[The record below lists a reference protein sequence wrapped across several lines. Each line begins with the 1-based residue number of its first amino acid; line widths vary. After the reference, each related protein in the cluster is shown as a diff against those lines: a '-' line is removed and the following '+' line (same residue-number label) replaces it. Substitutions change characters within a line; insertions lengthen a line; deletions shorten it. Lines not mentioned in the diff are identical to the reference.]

1 MSDQLYDSK
10 IWRKDSKNSSKK
22 LDKNNLTNENN
33 FHINNN
39 IDNLSI
45 SPSSVNKKFP
55 YLLHQ
60 SKPSGLINKR
70 IDIDKFNSYN
80 NNSNNHIIHNLSKIS
95 QNKKNNNNLLLKIKE
110 KVSKENILPKNIKL
124 NNKISLQNTE
134 TNKSQSVHSSLK
146 SSSNSNEEPN
156 ILNNKTDENSDKKE
170 SNEDED
176 DILSEQKDEM
186 EEGVSNM
193 LSINKVGSINIHSNF
208 MIGHNENINRISL
221 NSNTS
226 HSNKSSNKDKCNTE
240 PNNQTFFR
248 HRVNPMSVNYI
259 YPFKNSFLSTN
270 TNSHNQSGHKIDSSL
285 SSESNQSSQYLSN
298 YQTLQFNH
306 TMNNFRNNNNYLF
319 PFPSEI
325 TPIGS
330 RHIYTNDFNSNE
342 KLFNNNKQLFSL
354 NLSYQKQNKIEYNNK
369 FNNNNNNNFGSKS
382 KNIPINLD
390 NIALGKETRTTVMIK
405 NIPIKYD
412 TKILLKELEHFDGKF
427 NCLYMPYDYSK
438 NGNKGYAFLNFVNPL
453 HILLFYEWF
462 HGKSWL
468 FFESK
473 KICDLYYANYQGIEE
488 IKNHAK
494 NYKGNKKSFLFID
507 LDEENINNII
517 EIPIKYLNLL
527 LKANPKMKFQENRIK
542 NTFIINSF
550 N

>member
-124 NNKISLQNTE
+124 NNKISLQNNE
-134 TNKSQSVHSSLK
+134 INKSQSVHSSLK

-156 ILNNKTDENSDKKE
+156 NLNNKTDENSDKKE

-259 YPFKNSFLSTN
+259 YPNKNSFLSTN

-285 SSESNQSSQYLSN
+285 SSESGQSFLSN

-306 TMNNFRNNNNYLF
+306 TMNNFRNNNNFLF

-342 KLFNNNKQLFSL
+342 KLFNNNNNKQLFSL

-369 FNNNNNNNFGSKS
+369 FNNNNNNFGSKS

>member
-1 MSDQLYDSK
+1 LSDQLYDSK

-22 LDKNNLTNENN
+22 LDKNNLTNENS

-124 NNKISLQNTE
+124 NNKISLQNNE
-134 TNKSQSVHSSLK
+134 INKSQSVHSSLK

-156 ILNNKTDENSDKKE
+156 NLNNKTDENSDKKE

-259 YPFKNSFLSTN
+259 YPNKNSFLSTN

-285 SSESNQSSQYLSN
+285 SSESGQSFLSN

-306 TMNNFRNNNNYLF
+306 TMNNFRNNNNFLF

-342 KLFNNNKQLFSL
+342 KLFNNNNKQLFSL

-369 FNNNNNNNFGSKS
+369 FNNNNNNFGSKS

>member
-22 LDKNNLTNENN
+22 LDKNNLTNENS

-124 NNKISLQNTE
+124 NNKISLQITE

-156 ILNNKTDENSDKKE
+156 NLNNKTDENSDKKE

-259 YPFKNSFLSTN
+259 YPNKNSFLSTN

-285 SSESNQSSQYLSN
+285 SSESGQSFLSN

-306 TMNNFRNNNNYLF
+306 TMNNFRNNNNFLF
-319 PFPSEI
+319 PFPSDV

-342 KLFNNNKQLFSL
+342 KLFNNKQLFSL

>member
-110 KVSKENILPKNIKL
+110 KVSKENILSKNIKL

-193 LSINKVGSINIHSNF
+193 LSINKVGTINIHSNF

-259 YPFKNSFLSTN
+259 YPNKNSFLSTN

-285 SSESNQSSQYLSN
+285 SSESGQSFLSN

-306 TMNNFRNNNNYLF
+306 TMNNFRNNNNFLF
-319 PFPSEI
+319 PFPSDV

-427 NCLYMPYDYSK
+427 NCLYMPYDYTK
-438 NGNKGYAFLNFVNPL
+438 NGNKGYAFLNFVNPY

-468 FFESK
+468 YFESK

-494 NYKGNKKSFLFID
+494 NYKGSKKPLFFID
-507 LDEENINNII
+507 TDEENINNII
-517 EIPIKYLNLL
+517 EIPIKYLNLF
-527 LKANPKMKFQENRIK
+527 LKANPKMKFQEIKLK
-542 NTFIINSF
+542 NTFIVKSF

>member
-22 LDKNNLTNENN
+22 LDKNNLTNENS

-124 NNKISLQNTE
+124 NNKISLQNSE

-156 ILNNKTDENSDKKE
+156 NLNNKTDENSDKKE

-193 LSINKVGSINIHSNF
+193 LSINKVGTINIHSNF

-259 YPFKNSFLSTN
+259 YPNKNSFLSTN

-285 SSESNQSSQYLSN
+285 SSESGQSFLSN

-306 TMNNFRNNNNYLF
+306 TMNNFRNNNNFLF
-319 PFPSEI
+319 PFPSDV

>member
-22 LDKNNLTNENN
+22 LDKNNLTNENS

-124 NNKISLQNTE
+124 NNKISLQITE

-156 ILNNKTDENSDKKE
+156 NLNNKTDENSDKKE

-259 YPFKNSFLSTN
+259 YPNKNSFLSTN

-285 SSESNQSSQYLSN
+285 SSESGQSFLSN

-306 TMNNFRNNNNYLF
+306 TMNNFRNNNNFLF
-319 PFPSEI
+319 PFPSDV

-462 HGKSWL
+462 HGKSWM

>member
-124 NNKISLQNTE
+124 NNKISLQNNE
-134 TNKSQSVHSSLK
+134 INKSQSVHSSLK

-259 YPFKNSFLSTN
+259 YPNKNSFLSTN

-285 SSESNQSSQYLSN
+285 SSESGQSFLSN

-306 TMNNFRNNNNYLF
+306 TMNNFRNNNNFLF
-319 PFPSEI
+319 PFPSDV

-342 KLFNNNKQLFSL
+342 KLFNNKQLFSL

>member
-124 NNKISLQNTE
+124 NNKISLQNNE
-134 TNKSQSVHSSLK
+134 INKSQSVHSSLK

-156 ILNNKTDENSDKKE
+156 NLNNKTDENSDKKE

-259 YPFKNSFLSTN
+259 YPNKNSFLSTN

-285 SSESNQSSQYLSN
+285 SSESGQSFLSN

-306 TMNNFRNNNNYLF
+306 TMNNFRNNNNFLF
-319 PFPSEI
+319 PFPSDV

>member
-124 NNKISLQNTE
+124 NNKISLQNNE
-134 TNKSQSVHSSLK
+134 INKSQSVHSSLK

-193 LSINKVGSINIHSNF
+193 LSINKVGTINIHSNF

-248 HRVNPMSVNYI
+248 HRVNPMIVNYI
-259 YPFKNSFLSTN
+259 YPNKNSFLSTN

-285 SSESNQSSQYLSN
+285 SSESGQSFLSN

-306 TMNNFRNNNNYLF
+306 TMNNFRNNNNFLF
-319 PFPSEI
+319 PFPSDV

>member
-259 YPFKNSFLSTN
+259 YPNKNSFLSTN

-285 SSESNQSSQYLSN
+285 SSESGQSFLSN

-306 TMNNFRNNNNYLF
+306 TMNNFRNNNNFLF
-319 PFPSEI
+319 PFPSDV

-390 NIALGKETRTTVMIK
+390 NIALGIETRTTVMIK

>member
-124 NNKISLQNTE
+124 NNKISLQNNE

-156 ILNNKTDENSDKKE
+156 NLNNKTDENSDKKE

-193 LSINKVGSINIHSNF
+193 LSINKVGTINIHSNF
-208 MIGHNENINRISL
+208 MLGHNENINRISL

-259 YPFKNSFLSTN
+259 YPNKNSFLSTN

-285 SSESNQSSQYLSN
+285 SSESGQSFLSN

-306 TMNNFRNNNNYLF
+306 TMNNFRNNNNFLF
-319 PFPSEI
+319 PFPSDV

>member
-124 NNKISLQNTE
+124 NNKISLQNAE

-193 LSINKVGSINIHSNF
+193 LSINKVGTINIHSNF

-259 YPFKNSFLSTN
+259 YPNKNSFLSTN

-285 SSESNQSSQYLSN
+285 SSESGQSFLSN

-306 TMNNFRNNNNYLF
+306 TMNNFRNNNNFLF
-319 PFPSEI
+319 PFPSDV

>member
-22 LDKNNLTNENN
+22 LDKNNLTNENS

-124 NNKISLQNTE
+124 NNKISLQNNE
-134 TNKSQSVHSSLK
+134 INKSQSVHSSLK

-156 ILNNKTDENSDKKE
+156 NLNNKTDENSDKKE

-259 YPFKNSFLSTN
+259 YPNKNSFLSTN

-285 SSESNQSSQYLSN
+285 SSESGQSFLSN

-306 TMNNFRNNNNYLF
+306 TMNNFRNNNNFLF
-319 PFPSEI
+319 PFPSDV

>member
-1 MSDQLYDSK
+1 M
-10 IWRKDSKNSSKK
+10 
-22 LDKNNLTNENN
+22 
-33 FHINNN
+33 H
-39 IDNLSI
+39 
-45 SPSSVNKKFP
+45 P
-55 YLLHQ
+55 
-60 SKPSGLINKR
+60 SKPSGLINKK
-70 IDIDKFNSYN
+70 IDIDKFNNTSNTN
-80 NNSNNHIIHNLSKIS
+80 NYIIHNLSKIS
-95 QNKKNNNNLLLKIKE
+95 QNKKNNNNLLSKIKE
-110 KVSKENILPKNIKL
+110 KVTKENIFPKNIKL
-124 NNKISLQNTE
+124 NNKNSLQNNNNNE

-146 SSSNSNEEPN
+146 SSSNSNEEAN
-156 ILNNKTDENSDKKE
+156 IANNKIEENSDKKE

-193 LSINKVGSINIHSNF
+193 LSINKVGSINIHTNF
-208 MIGHNENINRISL
+208 MHGHNENVNRFSL

-319 PFPSEI
+319 PFPSNV

-330 RHIYTNDFNSNE
+330 RHIYTNEFNSNE

-354 NLSYQKQNKIEYNNK
+354 NLSYQKQNKSEYNNK
-369 FNNNNNNNFGSKS
+369 FNNNNNNNNFGSKS

-412 TKILLKELEHFDGKF
+412 TKVLLKELEPFDGKF
-427 NCLYMPYDYSK
+427 NCLYMPYDYTK
-438 NGNKGYAFLNFVNPL
+438 NGNKGYAFLNFVNPY

-468 FFESK
+468 YFESK

-494 NYKGNKKSFLFID
+494 NYKGSKKPLFFID
-507 LDEENINNII
+507 TDEENINNII
-517 EIPIKYLNLL
+517 EIPIKYLNLF
-527 LKANPKMKFQENRIK
+527 LKANPKMKFQEIKLK
-542 NTFIINSF
+542 NTFIVKSF

>member
-124 NNKISLQNTE
+124 NNKISLQNNE
-134 TNKSQSVHSSLK
+134 INKSQSVHSSLK

-156 ILNNKTDENSDKKE
+156 NLNNKTDENSDKKE

-259 YPFKNSFLSTN
+259 YPNKNSFLSTN

-285 SSESNQSSQYLSN
+285 SSESGQSFLSN

-306 TMNNFRNNNNYLF
+306 TMNNFRNNNNFLF

-342 KLFNNNKQLFSL
+342 KLFNNNNKQLFSL

-382 KNIPINLD
+382 KNISINLD

>member
-124 NNKISLQNTE
+124 NNKISLQNAE

-259 YPFKNSFLSTN
+259 YPNKNSFLSTN

-285 SSESNQSSQYLSN
+285 SSESGQSFLSN

-306 TMNNFRNNNNYLF
+306 TMNNFRNNNNFLF
-319 PFPSEI
+319 PFPSDV

>member
-1 MSDQLYDSK
+1 LSDQLYDSK

-124 NNKISLQNTE
+124 NNKISLQNNE
-134 TNKSQSVHSSLK
+134 INKSQSVHSSLK

-156 ILNNKTDENSDKKE
+156 NLNNKTDENSDKKE

-259 YPFKNSFLSTN
+259 YPNKNSFLSTN

-285 SSESNQSSQYLSN
+285 SSESGQSFLSN

-306 TMNNFRNNNNYLF
+306 TMNNFRNNNNFLF
-319 PFPSEI
+319 PFPSDV

-342 KLFNNNKQLFSL
+342 KLFNNKQLFSL

>member
-22 LDKNNLTNENN
+22 LDKNNLTNENS

-124 NNKISLQNTE
+124 NNKISLQNSE

-156 ILNNKTDENSDKKE
+156 NLNNKTDENSDKKE

-193 LSINKVGSINIHSNF
+193 LSINKVGTINIHSNF

-259 YPFKNSFLSTN
+259 YPNKNSFLSTN

-285 SSESNQSSQYLSN
+285 SSESGQSFLSN

-306 TMNNFRNNNNYLF
+306 TMNNFRNNNNFLF
-319 PFPSEI
+319 PFPSDV

-354 NLSYQKQNKIEYNNK
+354 NLSYQKQNKSEYNNK
-369 FNNNNNNNFGSKS
+369 FNNNNFGSKS

-412 TKILLKELEHFDGKF
+412 TKVLLKELEHFDGKF

-494 NYKGNKKSFLFID
+494 NYKGSKKPLFFID
-507 LDEENINNII
+507 TDEENINNII
-517 EIPIKYLNLL
+517 EIPIKYLNLF
-527 LKANPKMKFQENRIK
+527 LKANPKMKFQEIKLK
-542 NTFIINSF
+542 NTFIVKSF

>member
-1 MSDQLYDSK
+1 M
-10 IWRKDSKNSSKK
+10 
-22 LDKNNLTNENN
+22 
-33 FHINNN
+33 
-39 IDNLSI
+39 
-45 SPSSVNKKFP
+45 
-55 YLLHQ
+55 LHP
-60 SKPSGLINKR
+60 SKPSGLINKK
-70 IDIDKFNSYN
+70 IDIDKFNNTSNTN
-80 NNSNNHIIHNLSKIS
+80 NYIIHNLSKIS
-95 QNKKNNNNLLLKIKE
+95 QNKKNNNNLLSKIKE
-110 KVSKENILPKNIKL
+110 KVTKENIFPKNIKL
-124 NNKISLQNTE
+124 NNKNSLQNNNNNE

-146 SSSNSNEEPN
+146 SSINSNEEAN
-156 ILNNKTDENSDKKE
+156 MVNNKIEENSDKKE

-193 LSINKVGSINIHSNF
+193 LSINKVGTINIHSNF
-208 MIGHNENINRISL
+208 MLGHNENINRISL

-259 YPFKNSFLSTN
+259 YPNKNSFLSTN

-285 SSESNQSSQYLSN
+285 SSESGQSFLSN

-306 TMNNFRNNNNYLF
+306 TMNNFRNNNNFLF
-319 PFPSEI
+319 PFPSDV

-354 NLSYQKQNKIEYNNK
+354 NLSYQKQNKSEYNNK
-369 FNNNNNNNFGSKS
+369 FNNNNNNNNFGSKS

-412 TKILLKELEHFDGKF
+412 TKVLLKELEPFDGKF
-427 NCLYMPYDYSK
+427 NCLYMPYDYTK
-438 NGNKGYAFLNFVNPL
+438 NGNKGYAFLNFVNPY

-468 FFESK
+468 YFESK

-494 NYKGNKKSFLFID
+494 NYKGSKKPLFFID
-507 LDEENINNII
+507 TDEENINNII
-517 EIPIKYLNLL
+517 EIPIKYLNLF
-527 LKANPKMKFQENRIK
+527 LKANPKMKFQEIKLK
-542 NTFIINSF
+542 NTFIIKSF

>member
-22 LDKNNLTNENN
+22 LDKNNLTNENS

-124 NNKISLQNTE
+124 NNKISLQNNE
-134 TNKSQSVHSSLK
+134 INKSQSVHSSLK

-156 ILNNKTDENSDKKE
+156 NLNNKTDENSDKKE

-259 YPFKNSFLSTN
+259 YPNKNSFLSTN

-285 SSESNQSSQYLSN
+285 SSESGQSFLSN

-306 TMNNFRNNNNYLF
+306 TMNNFRNNNNFLF
-319 PFPSEI
+319 PFPSDV

-342 KLFNNNKQLFSL
+342 KLFNNNNNNKQLFSL
-354 NLSYQKQNKIEYNNK
+354 NLSYQKQNKIE
-369 FNNNNNNNFGSKS
+369 
-382 KNIPINLD
+382 
-390 NIALGKETRTTVMIK
+390 
-405 NIPIKYD
+405 
-412 TKILLKELEHFDGKF
+412 
-427 NCLYMPYDYSK
+427 
-438 NGNKGYAFLNFVNPL
+438 
-453 HILLFYEWF
+453 
-462 HGKSWL
+462 
-468 FFESK
+468 
-473 KICDLYYANYQGIEE
+473 
-488 IKNHAK
+488 
-494 NYKGNKKSFLFID
+494 
-507 LDEENINNII
+507 
-517 EIPIKYLNLL
+517 
-527 LKANPKMKFQENRIK
+527 
-542 NTFIINSF
+542 
-550 N
+550 

>member
-124 NNKISLQNTE
+124 NNKISLQNNE
-134 TNKSQSVHSSLK
+134 INKSQSVHSSLK

-156 ILNNKTDENSDKKE
+156 NLNNKTDENSDKKE

-193 LSINKVGSINIHSNF
+193 LSINKVGTINIHSNF
-208 MIGHNENINRISL
+208 MIGHNENINQISL

-259 YPFKNSFLSTN
+259 YPNKNSFLSTN

-285 SSESNQSSQYLSN
+285 SSESGQSFLSN

-306 TMNNFRNNNNYLF
+306 TMNNFRNNNNFLF
-319 PFPSEI
+319 PFPSDV

>member
-22 LDKNNLTNENN
+22 LDKNNLTNENS

-124 NNKISLQNTE
+124 NNKISLQNNE
-134 TNKSQSVHSSLK
+134 INKSQSVHSSLK

-259 YPFKNSFLSTN
+259 YPNKNSFLSTN

-285 SSESNQSSQYLSN
+285 SSESGQSFLSN

-306 TMNNFRNNNNYLF
+306 TMNNFRNNNNFLF
-319 PFPSEI
+319 PFPSDV

-342 KLFNNNKQLFSL
+342 KLFNNKQLFSL

>member
-124 NNKISLQNTE
+124 NNKISLQNNE
-134 TNKSQSVHSSLK
+134 INKSQSVHSSLK

-156 ILNNKTDENSDKKE
+156 NLNNKTDENSDKKE

-259 YPFKNSFLSTN
+259 YPNKNSFLSTN

-285 SSESNQSSQYLSN
+285 SSESGQSFLSN

-306 TMNNFRNNNNYLF
+306 TMNNFRNNNNFLF
-319 PFPSEI
+319 PFPSDV

-342 KLFNNNKQLFSL
+342 KLFNNKQLFSL

>member
-22 LDKNNLTNENN
+22 LDKNNLTNENS

-156 ILNNKTDENSDKKE
+156 NLNNKTDENSDKKE

-259 YPFKNSFLSTN
+259 YPNKNSFLSTN

-285 SSESNQSSQYLSN
+285 SSESGQSFLSN

-306 TMNNFRNNNNYLF
+306 TMNNFRNNNNFLF
-319 PFPSEI
+319 PFPSDV

>member
-1 MSDQLYDSK
+1 MSEQLYDSK

-22 LDKNNLTNENN
+22 LDKNNLTNENS

-124 NNKISLQNTE
+124 NNKISLQNNE
-134 TNKSQSVHSSLK
+134 INKSQSVHSSLK

-156 ILNNKTDENSDKKE
+156 NLNNKTDENSDKKE

-259 YPFKNSFLSTN
+259 YPNKNSFLSTN

-285 SSESNQSSQYLSN
+285 SSESGQSFLSN

-306 TMNNFRNNNNYLF
+306 TMNNFRNNNNFLF
-319 PFPSEI
+319 PFPSDV

>member
-22 LDKNNLTNENN
+22 LDKNNLTNENS

-124 NNKISLQNTE
+124 NNKISLQNNE
-134 TNKSQSVHSSLK
+134 INKSQSVHSSLK

-156 ILNNKTDENSDKKE
+156 NLNNKTDENSDKKE

-259 YPFKNSFLSTN
+259 YPNKNSFLSTN

-285 SSESNQSSQYLSN
+285 SSESGQSFLSN

-306 TMNNFRNNNNYLF
+306 TMNNFRNNNNFLF
-319 PFPSEI
+319 PFPSDV

-342 KLFNNNKQLFSL
+342 KLFNNKQLFSL

>member
-1 MSDQLYDSK
+1 LSDQLYDSK

-22 LDKNNLTNENN
+22 LDKNNLTNENS

-124 NNKISLQNTE
+124 NNKISLQNNE
-134 TNKSQSVHSSLK
+134 INKSQSVHSSLK

-156 ILNNKTDENSDKKE
+156 NLNNKTDENSDKKE

-208 MIGHNENINRISL
+208 MIGHNKNINRISL

-259 YPFKNSFLSTN
+259 YPNKNSFLSTN

-285 SSESNQSSQYLSN
+285 SSESGQSFLSN

-306 TMNNFRNNNNYLF
+306 TMNNFRNNNNFLF
-319 PFPSEI
+319 PFPSDV

>member
-124 NNKISLQNTE
+124 NNKISLQNNE
-134 TNKSQSVHSSLK
+134 INKSQSVHSSLK

-193 LSINKVGSINIHSNF
+193 LSINKVGTINIHSNF
-208 MIGHNENINRISL
+208 MLGHNENINRISL

-259 YPFKNSFLSTN
+259 YPNKNSFLSTN

-285 SSESNQSSQYLSN
+285 SSESGQSFLSN

-306 TMNNFRNNNNYLF
+306 TMNNFRNNNNFLF
-319 PFPSEI
+319 PFPSDV

-354 NLSYQKQNKIEYNNK
+354 NLSYQKQNKSEYNNK
-369 FNNNNNNNFGSKS
+369 FNNNNFGSKS

-412 TKILLKELEHFDGKF
+412 TKVLLKELEPLDGKF

>member
-1 MSDQLYDSK
+1 M
-10 IWRKDSKNSSKK
+10 
-22 LDKNNLTNENN
+22 
-33 FHINNN
+33 
-39 IDNLSI
+39 
-45 SPSSVNKKFP
+45 
-55 YLLHQ
+55 LHP

-70 IDIDKFNSYN
+70 IDIDKFNNTN
-80 NNSNNHIIHNLSKIS
+80 NTNNYIIHNLSKIS
-95 QNKKNNNNLLLKIKE
+95 QNKKNNNNLLSKIKE
-110 KVSKENILPKNIKL
+110 KVTKENIFPKNIKL
-124 NNKISLQNTE
+124 NNKNSLQNNNNNE

-146 SSSNSNEEPN
+146 SSSNTNEEAN
-156 ILNNKTDENSDKKE
+156 IANNKIEENSDKKE

-193 LSINKVGSINIHSNF
+193 LSINKVGSINIHTNF
-208 MIGHNENINRISL
+208 MHGHNENVNRFSL

-319 PFPSEI
+319 PFPSNV

-330 RHIYTNDFNSNE
+330 RHIYTNEFNSNE
-342 KLFNNNKQLFSL
+342 KLFNNNNKQLFSL
-354 NLSYQKQNKIEYNNK
+354 NLSYQKQNKSEYNNK
-369 FNNNNNNNFGSKS
+369 FNNNNFGSKS

-412 TKILLKELEHFDGKF
+412 TKVLLKELEPFDGKF
-427 NCLYMPYDYSK
+427 NCLYMPYDYTK
-438 NGNKGYAFLNFVNPL
+438 NGNKGYAFLNFVNPY

-473 KICDLYYANYQGIEE
+473 KFVIYIMLI
-488 IKNHAK
+488 IKVLK
-494 NYKGNKKSFLFID
+494 KLKIMLKIIKGVKSHFFLLTLMKKIL
-507 LDEENINNII
+507 II
-517 EIPIKYLNLL
+517 L
-527 LKANPKMKFQENRIK
+527 LKYQLNI
-542 NTFIINSF
+542 
-550 N
+550 

>member
-193 LSINKVGSINIHSNF
+193 LSINKVGTINIHSNF
-208 MIGHNENINRISL
+208 MLGHNENINRISL

-259 YPFKNSFLSTN
+259 YPNKNSFLSTN

-285 SSESNQSSQYLSN
+285 SSESGQSFLSN

-306 TMNNFRNNNNYLF
+306 TMNNFRNNNNFLF
-319 PFPSEI
+319 PFPSDV

>member
-124 NNKISLQNTE
+124 NNKISLQNNE
-134 TNKSQSVHSSLK
+134 INKSQSVHSSLK

-193 LSINKVGSINIHSNF
+193 LSINKVGTINIHSNF

-259 YPFKNSFLSTN
+259 YPNKNSFLSTN

-285 SSESNQSSQYLSN
+285 SSESGQSFLSN

-306 TMNNFRNNNNYLF
+306 TMNNFRNNNNFLF
-319 PFPSEI
+319 PFPSDV

>member
-124 NNKISLQNTE
+124 NNKISLQITE

-156 ILNNKTDENSDKKE
+156 NLNNKTDENSDKKE

-259 YPFKNSFLSTN
+259 YPNKNSFLSTN

-285 SSESNQSSQYLSN
+285 SSESGQSFLSN

-306 TMNNFRNNNNYLF
+306 TMNNFRNNNNFLF
-319 PFPSEI
+319 PFPSDV

-354 NLSYQKQNKIEYNNK
+354 NLSYQKQNKSEYNNK
-369 FNNNNNNNFGSKS
+369 FNNNNNNFGSKS

-494 NYKGNKKSFLFID
+494 NYKGNKKPLFFID
-507 LDEENINNII
+507 TDEENINNII

>member
-124 NNKISLQNTE
+124 NNKISLQNNE
-134 TNKSQSVHSSLK
+134 INKSQSVHSSLK

-156 ILNNKTDENSDKKE
+156 NLNNKTDENSDKKE

-193 LSINKVGSINIHSNF
+193 LSINKVGTINIHSNF
-208 MIGHNENINRISL
+208 MLGHNENINRISL

-248 HRVNPMSVNYI
+248 RRVNPMSVNYI
-259 YPFKNSFLSTN
+259 YPNKNSFLSTN

-285 SSESNQSSQYLSN
+285 SSESGQSFLSN

-306 TMNNFRNNNNYLF
+306 TMNNFRNNNNFLF
-319 PFPSEI
+319 PFPSDV

-342 KLFNNNKQLFSL
+342 KLFNNKQLFSL

>member
-1 MSDQLYDSK
+1 LSDQLYDSK

-22 LDKNNLTNENN
+22 LDKNNLTNENS

-124 NNKISLQNTE
+124 NNKISLQNNE
-134 TNKSQSVHSSLK
+134 INKSQSVHSSLK

-156 ILNNKTDENSDKKE
+156 NLNNKTDENSDKKE

-259 YPFKNSFLSTN
+259 YPNKNSFLSTN

-285 SSESNQSSQYLSN
+285 SSESGQSFLSN

-306 TMNNFRNNNNYLF
+306 TMNNFRNNNNFLF
-319 PFPSEI
+319 PFPSDV

-342 KLFNNNKQLFSL
+342 KLFNNKQLFSL

>member
-22 LDKNNLTNENN
+22 LDKNNLTNENS

-124 NNKISLQNTE
+124 NNKISLQNNE
-134 TNKSQSVHSSLK
+134 INKSQSVHSSLK

-259 YPFKNSFLSTN
+259 YPNKNSFLSTN

-285 SSESNQSSQYLSN
+285 SSESGQSFLSN

-306 TMNNFRNNNNYLF
+306 TMNNFRNNNNFLF
-319 PFPSEI
+319 PFPSDV

-342 KLFNNNKQLFSL
+342 KLFNNKQLFSL
-354 NLSYQKQNKIEYNNK
+354 NLSYQKQNKIDYNNK